1 MLRGV
6 EGTMQN
12 YLTPEEAAQHLRV
25 EPSEI
30 LALVEQGKMRAI
42 LIGTT
47 IRIPEAEFDRLSVTC
62 SASPLVEE
70 IRSQPS
76 EDAAPA
82 NWRVCA
88 TRNGTPFRVA
98 GSVATGADI
107 WPGKKANYPIRFPK
121 WFMETMLSHFASEEV
136 AVGGSFDAPSPGS
149 IGEFIQQQLKIKMN
163 PAVYVVGLLIEEGY
177 AEASRRGYIRFRS
190 KRTSTP

>member
-1 MLRGV
+1 
-6 EGTMQN
+6 MQSF
-12 YLTPEEAAQHLRV
+12 LTLEEAAQHLRV

-62 SASPLVEE
+62 SASPLVEVE
-70 IRSQPS
+70 TRSQPTD
-76 EDAAPA
+76 DAAPG
-82 NWRVCA
+82 NWRVCT

-98 GSVATGADI
+98 GSVATGAEI

-121 WFMETMLSHFASEEV
+121 WFMGAMLSHFAGEEV
-136 AVGGSFDAPSPGS
+136 AVGGSFDGPTPGS
-149 IGEFIQQQLKIKMN
+149 VGEFVQQQLKIKMN

-177 AEASRRGYIRFRS
+177 AEASRRGYIRFGS
-190 KRTSTP
+190 KRPTTVMK